1 MRCSSPEVNERR
13 VCYQPNTY
21 YRFRCEVLNSVRQV
35 WMVSGT
41 EKFTLGL
48 NSQAPSFDEE
58 SSMNFYAE
66 KVTPGV
72 SSASF
77 VSYLW
82 FNSSKH
88 MEATNVTC
96 ASFTRNIT
104 IRLDPYGT
112 YYHHIY

>member
-1 MRCSSPEVNERR
+1 
-13 VCYQPNTY
+13 
-21 YRFRCEVLNSVRQV
+21 
-35 WMVSGT
+35 MVSGT

-48 NSQAPSFDEE
+48 NYQAPSFNDE
-58 SSMNFYAE
+58 SSINLYAE
-66 KVTPGV
+66 KVTHGV

-96 ASFTRNIT
+96 ASLTHNIT
-104 IRLDPYGT
+104 IRLEPYGT
-112 YYHHIY
+112 